1 MSAPAA
7 QPTRNAISKEMA
19 RITRE
24 FYGKG
29 PARTR
34 TFVIDAVIFSV
45 LDDVLTPV
53 EAALK
58 DGGRSDLVRRV
69 RLSFQ
74 DTMAQTFTDA
84 VEQLTGAR
92 VVAYHSQILF
102 DPDLAVEI
110 FVLDRPIGPAT
121 AAGTGL
127 GQVRSAVSDA
137 IVRLLRESWGKGP
150 TSARVYIE
158 EPFVF
163 CVLEDV
169 LTTVERTLVEG
180 GESDL
185 VRELRMEF
193 HTLEHAGFAE
203 RVEAATGREVLTSHS
218 QIVFDP
224 DLLFMVF
231 VLADHPAGGR

>member
-1 MSAPAA
+1 MTAPTA
-7 QPTRNAISKEMA
+7 QPTRNAISSAMA
-19 RITRE
+19 RIMRE

-34 TFVIDAVIFSV
+34 TYVIDTVVFSV
-45 LDDVLTPV
+45 LDDVLTPI

-58 DGGRSDLVRRV
+58 DSGRSDLVRRV
-69 RLSFQ
+69 RLTFQ
-74 DTMAQTFTDA
+74 DLMARTFTDA
-84 VEQLTGAR
+84 VEEATGAG
-92 VVAYHSQILF
+92 VVGYHSQVLF

-110 FVLDRPIGPAT
+110 FVLDRPVGPAT
-121 AAGTGL
+121 PAGTGD
-127 GQVRSAVSDA
+127 GQARSAISDA

-150 TSARVYIE
+150 TSARAHIE

-169 LTTVERTLVEG
+169 LTTVEKTLVAG
-180 GESDL
+180 GERDL

-193 HTLEHAGFAE
+193 HALEHAGLAE
-203 RVEAATGREVLTSHS
+203 RVEAATGREVLSSHS

-224 DLLFMVF
+224 DLLFMIF
-231 VLADHPAGGR
+231 VLADGTAGGR